1 METTDAVNALAALA
15 QNHRLAVFRL
25 LVAAGPDGLS
35 AGDIAAR
42 LGVAPNTLTFHLD
55 RLRHAALVTVRRDG
69 RSMIYAARFDA
80 MKDLLGFLTDYAN
93 GVKDEPTPVDT
104 LVEMMAAS
112 TEAFASVLRAAL
124 PRAAAATPAPP
135 GIVYRFEGGS

>member
-25 LVAAGPDGLS
+25 LVAAGQDGLS

-80 MKDLLGFLTDYAN
+80 MKDLLGFLTDDCC
-93 GVKDEPTPVDT
+93 GGQPDICQMTRP
-104 LVEMMAAS
+104 AAQRS
-112 TEAFASVLRAAL
+112 RKAK
-124 PRAAAATPAPP
+124 
-135 GIVYRFEGGS
+135 ICD